1 MSNPRP
7 SRRRAATLAAGILVA
22 GLLPALTVAGPA
34 SAEPGCTI
42 EQNGSLLPFPA
53 PETPVCDDT
62 TPPDTTITKTV
73 PDPNKADYIKGK
85 SVTYTFAAVASDGD
99 PGPWSYMCRLDG
111 ATAGT
116 WKPCGDPDGTTTPQS
131 VTYSDLDD
139 LKSSGYRFRVYAIDT
154 PDAANTW
161 SDGSLFG
168 GATEDPAMPDDDS
181 ASPASAGFKVDTA
194 DPSTFIFGEPDTF
207 DPIRPELPMV
217 TSRNIQVRLTSSE
230 SRAGEG
236 ATYAC
241 TLNDVKVPCQEGFTS
256 LKNLTPG
263 NKTFEASATDL
274 AGNSSKKPAKIVFAV
289 PRNLKTTPGWRQVK
303 ESGYFAADYLEAR
316 TVGATLVT
324 NPVQVR
330 ELRLI
335 APAGP
340 NLGRIDL
347 QIGNGQRR
355 TISLFAKT
363 FTRFKVYVIR
373 DEFSPLASGKIT
385 IRVKSLGPNKVARI
399 DALLIQPVGGR

>member
-22 GLLPALTVAGPA
+22 GLLPAFTVAVPVHA
-34 SAEPGCTI
+34 SPGCLTDD
-42 EQNGSLLPFPA
+42 NRTLLNS
-53 PETPVCDDT
+53 EGCDDD
-62 TPPDTTITKTV
+62 TPPDTRVLTVGPDLSGAGYVRGNDVTITFEAV
-73 PDPNKADYIKGK
+73 VSDADQ
-85 SVTYTFAAVASDGD
+85 
-99 PGPWSYMCRLDG
+99 GPWGFMCRLDG
-111 ATAGT
+111 ASNGEWRDCSAGAQ
-116 WKPCGDPDGTTTPQS
+116 GARGT
-131 VTYSDLDD
+131 VTYADLADRKID
-139 LKSSGYRFRVYAIDT
+139 GGYDFRVYAVDT
-154 PDAANTW
+154 ADAAVSWTDTTNI
-161 SDGSLFG
+161 L
-168 GATEDPAMPDDDS
+168 APQTETAPDDDS

-194 DPSTFIFGEPDTF
+194 EPSTFIFNEPF
-207 DPIRPELPMV
+207 DKIRPEFPMV

-236 ATYAC
+236 ATYDC
-241 TLNDVKVPCQEGFTS
+241 TLNEVKVPCQEGFTS

-263 NKTFEASATDL
+263 NKTFEATATDL
-274 AGNSSKKPAKIVFAV
+274 AGNSSMKAAKIIFAV
-289 PRNLKTTPGWRQVK
+289 PRNLKSTQGWRQVK
-303 ESGYFAADYLEAR
+303 EGGYFAADYLEAR
-316 TVGATLVT
+316 NVGATLIT

-373 DEFSPLASGKIT
+373 DEFSPLASGRIT

>member
-1 MSNPRP
+1 MSNPAP
-7 SRRRAATLAAGILVA
+7 SRRRRVATLAVGVLVA
-22 GLLPALTVAGPA
+22 GSLPALLSATPA
-34 SAEPGCTI
+34 AASPGCLVDVNRSLFSP
-42 EQNGSLLPFPA
+42 NG
-53 PETPVCDDT
+53 CDDD
-62 TPPDTTITKTV
+62 TPPDTRVLTAG
-73 PDPNKADYIKGK
+73 PALNSAGYIRGNDL
-85 SVTYTFAAVASDGD
+85 TFTFEAVVSDGD
-99 PGPWSYMCRLDG
+99 QGPWGFMCRLDG
-111 ATAGT
+111 ATNGSFQNCSAGVS
-116 WKPCGDPDGTTTPQS
+116 GTKGT
-131 VTYSDLDD
+131 VTYENLAD
-139 LKSSGYRFRVYAIDT
+139 LKLDGGYDFQVYAVDT
-154 PDAANTW
+154 KDAGVSWTDTTNILAPK
-161 SDGSLFG
+161 
-168 GATEDPAMPDDDS
+168 TETAPDDDS
-181 ASPASAGFKVDTA
+181 ASPATRSVKIDTA

-236 ATYAC
+236 ATYSC
-241 TLNDVKVPCQEGFTS
+241 TLNGAKVPCQEGFTS

-263 NKTFEASATDL
+263 NKTFEATATDL

-303 ESGYFAADYLEAR
+303 EEGYFAADYLEAR

-324 NPVQVR
+324 KPVQVR

-399 DALLIQPVGGR
+399 DALLVQPVGGR

>member
-22 GLLPALTVAGPA
+22 GLLPALAVVAPVHA
-34 SAEPGCTI
+34 SPGCLADDNRT
-42 EQNGSLLPFPA
+42 LLN
-53 PETPVCDDT
+53 PEGCDDD
-62 TPPDTTITKTV
+62 TPPDTRVLTVGPDLSGAGYVRGNDVTITFEAV
-73 PDPNKADYIKGK
+73 VSDADQ
-85 SVTYTFAAVASDGD
+85 
-99 PGPWSYMCRLDG
+99 GPWGFMCRLDG
-111 ATAGT
+111 ASNGEWKDCSAGAQ
-116 WKPCGDPDGTTTPQS
+116 GARGT
-131 VTYSDLDD
+131 VTYADLADRKID
-139 LKSSGYRFRVYAIDT
+139 GGYDFRVYAVDT
-154 PDAANTW
+154 ADAAVSWTDTTNI
-161 SDGSLFG
+161 L
-168 GATEDPAMPDDDS
+168 APQTEAAPDDDS
-181 ASPASAGFKVDTA
+181 ASPASAGFKVDTTA
-194 DPSTFIFGEPDTF
+194 PSTFVFGEPDTF
-207 DPIRPELPMV
+207 DPIRPEFPMV
-217 TSRNIQVRLTSSE
+217 RSRNIQVRLTSSE

-236 ATYAC
+236 ATYDC
-241 TLNDVKVPCQEGFTS
+241 TLNEVEVPCQEGFTR

-263 NKTFEASATDL
+263 NKTFEATATDL
-274 AGNSSKKPAKIVFAV
+274 AGNTSKRPAKIIFAV
-289 PRNLKTTPGWRQVK
+289 PRNLKAAAGSGWRRVK
-303 ESGYFAADYLEAR
+303 EAGYFAADYLEAR
-316 TVGATLVT
+316 RVGAKVVT
-324 NPVQVR
+324 KPVQVR

-385 IRVKSLGPNKVARI
+385 LRVKSLGPNKVARI